1 MPTPEPAD
9 RSHLFKTTSLNAE
22 IVGAMNAS
30 SDPAST
36 EPSSTVWPT
45 LIYDDAPAAIEF
57 LLAVGFTKSIVVP
70 NEHDETVVEHS
81 QLRWPEGGGVMLG
94 TANREANEF
103 SQRPTGCGAVYVV
116 TADPDAAFDRAR
128 AAGATAFR
136 SMEDQDYGGRGGTV
150 ADAEGNL
157 WSFGDYRGE

>member
-1 MPTPEPAD
+1 M
-9 RSHLFKTTSLNAE
+9 
-22 IVGAMNAS
+22 
-30 SDPAST
+30 
-36 EPSSTVWPT
+36 VWPT

-57 LLAVGFTKSIVVP
+57 LKAVGFTSAIVVP
-70 NEHDETVVEHS
+70 NDEDPSVIEHC

-94 TANREANEF
+94 TAGRDGNEF

-116 TADPDAAFDRAR
+116 TADPDAAFDRAV
-128 AAGATAFR
+128 AAGATAF
-136 SMEDQDYGGRGGTV
+136 SKMVDQDYGGRGGSV